1 MTHFALG
8 DMPIRD
14 LLDRMRM
21 TAAAAGIDWTGGSPS
36 KFVPVAV
43 PKWLRRQRRVPA
55 EVRFRCI
62 GVIQDQIHG
71 AD

>member
-21 TAAAAGIDWTGGSPS
+21 TAAAARIDRTGGSPS

-43 PKWLRRQRRVPA
+43 PKWRRRQRRVPA
-55 EVRFRCI
+55 EIRFPRI